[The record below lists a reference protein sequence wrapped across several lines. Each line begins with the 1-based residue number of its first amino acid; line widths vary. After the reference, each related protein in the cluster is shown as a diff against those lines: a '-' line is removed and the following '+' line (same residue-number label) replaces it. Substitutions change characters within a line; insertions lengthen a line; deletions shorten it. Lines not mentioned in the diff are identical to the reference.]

1 MVIVEELDNIFNE
14 AEEIIVYDND
24 VKTSYKAGSPKY
36 GEILESWNIT
46 ISSAHQMPALGVSI
60 DEYTRKELKSGI
72 WLEFCFDTVYECC
85 GMPFEK
91 LLIGLDK
98 EYYGF
103 NLIRYTA
110 EHGYEG
116 RCFYLD
122 LFGKNTNDLYDLLSN
137 I

>member
-1 MVIVEELDNIFNE
+1 MEELDNIFNE

>member
-1 MVIVEELDNIFNE
+1 MEELDEIFDE
-14 AEEIIVYDND
+14 AEEIVIYNND

-36 GEILESWNIT
+36 TQILECWNET

-60 DEYTRKELKSGI
+60 DDYTRKELKSGLWI
-72 WLEFCFDTVYECC
+72 EFCFNTVYECC

-91 LLIGLDK
+91 LLIGVQK

-103 NLIRYTA
+103 NLIRYNT
-110 EHGYEG
+110 EYGYDG
-116 RCFYLD
+116 RCYYLD
-122 LFGKNTNDLYDLLSN
+122 LFGKNTNDLYDLLLN

>member
-1 MVIVEELDNIFNE
+1 MEELDNIFNE

-36 GEILESWNIT
+36 GEILESWNTT